1 MVFIIILVLGF
12 VATVFVLLEIY
23 SCLDKF
29 LPKMYLGIEK
39 QIVILRHIDEYV
51 NNRY

>member
-1 MVFIIILVLGF
+1 MVFTIILVLGF
-12 VATVFVLLEIY
+12 VATVVVLFEIY

-29 LPKMYLGIEK
+29 LSKMYLEIEK
-39 QIVILRHIDEYV
+39 QIIILRHIDEYV